1 MLPFSIDR
9 LVGVEKPGPLRE
21 DDHLPAP
28 LLSMVRCSP
37 SVSVSDPESS
47 GSEDDRASSISPVG
61 ASPNPLPTTAKPES
75 SPPESPSSELE
86 KPRHSYIALIAMAI
100 MSSKDKRLLLGDIY
114 QWIMDNFPFYRNN
127 ERSWRNSIR
136 HNLSLNDCFIKAGRS
151 QDGKGNYWAIHPA
164 NMDDFGRGDFHR
176 RRARR
181 NVRRYTAM
189 AQHPYMQ
196 YGYQYTAISQPS
208 ASAYSYAA
216 AAHPAAH
223 PAAYAVPVTS
233 AYATSLPYPA
243 VMTTYPRSD
252 VMALPYTSYSY
263 LPAASP
269 QMVPAPVQ
277 SLQRVTL

>member
-21 DDHLPAP
+21 DGHLPAP

-37 SVSVSDPESS
+37 PVSGSES
-47 GSEDDRASSISPVG
+47 GSEDDRAGSISPIGV
-61 ASPNPLPTTAKPES
+61 SPNPLPTTTDETKPES
-75 SPPESPSSELE
+75 PESPSELE

-164 NMDDFGRGDFHR
+164 NMEDFSRGDFHR

-196 YGYQYTAISQPS
+196 YGYQYAAISQPS
-208 ASAYSYAA
+208 SYSYAP
-216 AAHPAAH
+216 HPH
-223 PAAYAVPVTS
+223 HYAVPVTS

-243 VMTTYPRSD
+243 VMTYPRSD

-277 SLQRVTL
+277 NLQRVSL